1 MSKRA
6 LKRKTAATSIARP
19 NRRQLLGGLAG
30 VGIAATGGL
39 GAQAQTHRGRGFD
52 AKLQNAIRNV
62 VVIFAENRSFNNLFS
77 NFPGLQHPLSA
88 VPRERFQQRDRDGS
102 LLPGLP
108 PIWGGLVP
116 TEQVLESGR
125 YQIGETAITG
135 LPNSHFPLRTPE
147 GGPLPHGLVTRDLA
161 HLFYHNQMQING
173 GRNDRFVAWGDSG
186 ALVMGHYAD
195 TVSGLRISN
204 LAREYTLCDNFFMGA
219 FGGSFLNHQYLIA
232 AQPPYFPDAGKS
244 LAAKYIAELDGSD
257 PTGTRLKL
265 HEGSPD
271 SAMTGP
277 PKFGSSNLTPD
288 FWAVNTMFPSYP
300 PTARDNTS
308 PLLLPPQT
316 HKTIGDALS
325 DKGVEWAWYAG
336 AWQAALDGQAGQAG
350 SFPPKPNFQ
359 IHHQPLNYFASFAP
373 DTQQRTRLRD
383 GGLGGTPDTNRFMAD
398 ALAGNLPAVSFYKP
412 EGDLNMHA
420 GYSDVED
427 GDRHIAA
434 VVEALQ
440 KSPQWKHMLIV
451 VTFDENGGWWDHVAP
466 PKADRWGPGTRIPAI
481 LISPHVKTGHVE
493 HTVYDTGSIMRFIT
507 RRFSLKKLP
516 GLEMRERAMMRRE
529 GFAPGDLTEALAI

>member
-6 LKRKTAATSIARP
+6 LKQKIAPSSIAKP
-19 NRRQLLGGLAG
+19 DRRQLLGGLAG

-39 GAQAQTHRGRGFD
+39 GAQAQTRRGRGFD
-52 AKLQNAIRNV
+52 AKLASAISNV

-88 VPRERFQQRDRDGS
+88 VPRDRFLQRDRDGS
-102 LLPGLP
+102 PLQGLP

-125 YQIGETAITG
+125 FQISEDAITG
-135 LPNSHFPLRTPE
+135 LSNGHFPLRTQD
-147 GGPLPHGLVTRDLA
+147 GKPLPHGLVTRDLA

-195 TVSGLRISN
+195 TASGLRIAN
-204 LAREYTLCDNFFMGA
+204 LARKYTLCDNFFMGA

-232 AQPPYFPDAGKS
+232 AQPPFFPNADKS
-244 LAAKYIAELDGSD
+244 PAAKYIAELEGSD
-257 PTGTRLKL
+257 PAGTRLKTRD
-265 HEGSPD
+265 GSPG

-277 PKFGSSNLTPD
+277 PKFGFSNLTPD

-325 DKGVEWAWYAG
+325 DKSIEWAWYAG
-336 AWQAALDGQAGQAG
+336 AWQATLDGQAGQTG

-359 IHHQPLNYFASFAP
+359 VHHQPLNYFASFAP
-373 DTQQRTRLRD
+373 DTQQRARLRD

-398 ALAGNLPAVSFYKP
+398 ALSGNLPAVSFYKP

-440 KSPQWKHMLIV
+440 KSPQWKNMLIV

-481 LISPHVKTGHVE
+481 LISPHVKTRHVE
-493 HTVYDTGSIMRFIT
+493 HTVYDTGSIMRFLT
-507 RRFSLKKLP
+507 RRFALEKLP
-516 GLEMRERAMMRRE
+516 GLEMREREMMRRE
-529 GFAPGDLTEALAI
+529 GFAPGDLTEALTI